1 MKTAISDDEARLLN
15 IAQRDYDH
23 ANRLKFAAE
32 TAVARVL
39 KISHSEAAQMLNRH
53 ALDREIKQ
61 AGVEVY
67 QASECRSAWPDKTT
81 LGVWAFMA
89 TGAIYATWLAG
100 VV

>member
-1 MKTAISDDEARLLN
+1 MKTAISDDEVRFLKM
-15 IAQRDYDH
+15 AQRDYDS
-23 ANRLKFAAE
+23 ASRLKFAAE

-39 KISHSEAAQMLNRH
+39 KISHHEAAEMLNRN
-53 ALDREIKQ
+53 AIDREIHH

-67 QASECRSAWPDKTT
+67 QAAECRSPWPDKTT

-89 TGAIYATWLAG
+89 TGAFYVTWLAG